1 MTSAA
6 RAETDL
12 PPPAAAALIAGVR
25 DALWLSAGGEA
36 ETLASEEAARRAGG
50 IPPLVCHAAAAA
62 ARLGCKPFRAFD
74 LLELFAFVRPAW
86 FCLPTPRGL
95 AEVLGLPL
103 PGSREKEAETLF
115 AAARFLLSELAAAG
129 GKDAP
134 PVALAMAR
142 GGWPWGEAVLAA
154 LKSEATAPSRDP
166 ADGLKVWNRLP
177 EWEER
182 APEPPSGEHSV
193 DAGEAVARLKQLLGD
208 KAEER
213 PQQADYASRIVA
225 AFRPRDRDGEPRMV
239 LAEAGTGV
247 GKTLGYIA
255 PASLW
260 AEKNKGPVWIS
271 TFTRNL
277 QRQLDGE
284 LDRLYPDA
292 AEKAAKVVVRK
303 GRENYFCLL
312 NFEEALARLAVS
324 GEDAAALGLM
334 ARWALASRDGDM
346 LGGDFPAWLAV
357 LLGRAPTTALT
368 DTRGECIYSAC
379 PHYSKCFI
387 EATIRRVR
395 RAEIVVANH
404 ALVMVQA
411 AFGGDEAYLPSRYVF
426 DEGHHLFDTADGV
439 FSAHL
444 SGMETADLRRWLVG
458 AEKGS
463 RTRSPGLE
471 KRIEGLV
478 AGSGAAAL
486 HEVLLAARA
495 LPGAG
500 WRQRL
505 AEDRPMGPAE
515 TFLARVRQQVYAR
528 KHGGESPYSLET
540 GSRPAV
546 PGLLAAA
553 AELAAALARLDKP
566 LAALI
571 EALADLLDAEA
582 GDLDSAARS
591 RIEAS
596 CRGLERRGLQQ
607 PRAWRAML
615 ESLEGP
621 TPSEFVD
628 WFGVERADGR
638 DIDVGFYRHWIDPA
652 RPFAEIVVQPA
663 HGLLVTSATLRDN
676 SGDKDSDWGGAE
688 MRTGACHLAASPV
701 KAMVPSP
708 FDYAGLTRII
718 VVTDVERDNIR
729 QVAAAYRELFLA
741 AGGGALGLF
750 TAIVRLRRV
759 YGHIA
764 GPLEAAGLSLLAQHV
779 DGLDTGT
786 LIDIFRAE
794 EDACL
799 LGTDAVRDGIDV
811 PGRSLR
817 LIVFERVPWP
827 RPDILHRSR
836 RQAFGG
842 RGYDDMLTRLRL
854 KQAYGRLVRR
864 ADDRGVFVLLDRG
877 LPSRLAGAF
886 PEDVAVRRLG
896 LAEAVVETRGF
907 LAACG

>member
-6 RAETDL
+6 CTESDL
-12 PPPAAAALIAGVR
+12 LPSTAGALITGVR
-25 DALWLSAGGEA
+25 DALWLSPGGEV
-36 ETLASEEAARRAGG
+36 ETLSSKEAAGRASGAV
-50 IPPLVCHAAAAA
+50 PPLVCHAAAAA

-115 AAARFLLSELAAAG
+115 AAARVLLSELGSAG
-129 GKDAP
+129 EEAS

-142 GGWPWGEAVLAA
+142 GGWPWGEAALAA
-154 LKSEATAPSRDP
+154 LKAETASPSGNP
-166 ADGLKVWNRLP
+166 VSALKVWNWLP
-177 EWEER
+177 EWEDR
-182 APEPPSGEHSV
+182 TPEPPSGEHSV
-193 DAGEAVARLKQLLGD
+193 DAGEAVARLKELLGD
-208 KAEER
+208 QAEER
-213 PQQADYASRIVA
+213 PQQADYASRVVA
-225 AFRPRDRDGEPRMV
+225 AFRPRDHDGLPRTV

-260 AEKNKGPVWIS
+260 AQKNKGTVWIS

-277 QRQLDGE
+277 QHQLDGE
-284 LDRLYPDA
+284 LDRLYPDP
-292 AEKAAKVVVRK
+292 AEKAAKVVIRK

-312 NFEEALARLAVS
+312 NFEEALARPTAS
-324 GEDAAALGLM
+324 GEDAVALGLM
-334 ARWALASRDGDM
+334 ARWVLGSRDGDM

-357 LLGRAPTTALT
+357 LLGRALTTALT

-379 PHYSKCFI
+379 PHYNKCFI
-387 EATIRRVR
+387 EATIRRAR

-404 ALVMVQA
+404 ALVMIQA

-426 DEGHHLFDTADGV
+426 DEGHHLFGTADSV

-463 RTRSPGLE
+463 RTRSPGLK
-471 KRIEGLV
+471 KRIEDQL
-478 AGSGAAAL
+478 AGDAQAAL
-486 HEVLLAARA
+486 HEVLQAALA
-495 LPGAG
+495 LPAAG

-505 AEDRPMGPAE
+505 AEDGPRGPAE
-515 TFLARVRQQVYAR
+515 IFLARVRQQVYAR
-528 KHGGESPYSLET
+528 KQGGESSYSLET
-540 GSRPAV
+540 SPRPAV

-553 AELAAALARLDKP
+553 AALAAALIRMDKP

-571 EALADLLDAEA
+571 KALDGLLDDKADE
-582 GDLDSAARS
+582 LDSATRS
-591 RIEAS
+591 RIEATS
-596 CRGLERRGLQQ
+596 RGLGRRGLQQ
-607 PRAWRAML
+607 LRAWCAML
-615 ESLEGP
+615 EALEGP
-621 TPSEFVD
+621 TPDEFID
-628 WFGVERADGR
+628 WFGVERVDGR
-638 DIDVGFYRHWIDPA
+638 DIDVGFYRHWIDPT
-652 RPFAEIVVQPA
+652 RPFAEIVAQPA
-663 HGLLVTSATLRDN
+663 HGLLMTSATLCDN
-676 SGDKDSDWGGAE
+676 SGDKDSDWGVAL
-688 MRTGACHLAASPV
+688 MRTGARHLASSPV
-701 KAMVPSP
+701 KALVPSP
-708 FDYAGLTRII
+708 FDYAGLTRIM
-718 VVTDVERDNIR
+718 VVTDVKRDDIH

-750 TAIVRLRRV
+750 TAIARLRRV
-759 YGHIA
+759 NGSIA
-764 GPLEAAGLSLLAQHV
+764 GPLEAAGLSLLVQHV

-799 LGTDAVRDGIDV
+799 LGTDAVRDGIDM

-817 LIVFERVPWP
+817 LIVFDRVPWP
-827 RPDILHRSR
+827 RPDIVHRSR

-842 RGYDDMLTRLRL
+842 REYDDMLTRLRL

-864 ADDRGVFVLLDRG
+864 ADDRGVFILLDRG

-886 PEDVAVRRLG
+886 PEDVPVRRLG
-896 LAEAVVETRGF
+896 LAEAVVETKGF
-907 LAACG
+907 LAAGA